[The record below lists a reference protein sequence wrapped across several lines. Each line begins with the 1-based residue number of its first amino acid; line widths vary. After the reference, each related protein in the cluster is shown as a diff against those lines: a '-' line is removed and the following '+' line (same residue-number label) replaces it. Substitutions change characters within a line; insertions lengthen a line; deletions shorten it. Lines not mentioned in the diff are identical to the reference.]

1 MESYGDRQRA
11 RGRGPVVLTCLP
23 DDSVYRDLSHSL
35 AVFNAT
41 VAGSYSSELVANFN
55 GQGRVYLP

>member
-11 RGRGPVVLTCLP
+11 RGRGPVVLMCLP
-23 DDSVYRDLSHSL
+23 DESIYRELSHSL

-41 VAGSYSSELVANFN
+41 IAGSYSSGLGPNFN
-55 GQGRVYLP
+55 GQGRVSLP